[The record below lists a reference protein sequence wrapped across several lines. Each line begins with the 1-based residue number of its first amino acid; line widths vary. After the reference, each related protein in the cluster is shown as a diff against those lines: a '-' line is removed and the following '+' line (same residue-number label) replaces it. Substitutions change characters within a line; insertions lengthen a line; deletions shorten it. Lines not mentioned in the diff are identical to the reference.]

1 MGGTILL
8 TVTKDPFPPARQKGF
23 TLVELMVVVI
33 IIGVLIAIA
42 VPVYSTTQARAKETV
57 CQANQ
62 RMIEGAAITWFLAVP
77 GRELEKVTLDDLK
90 PHFLPGRIPVCLEG
104 TEPYQLKDGKVTC
117 PNGHA
122 HY

>member
-1 MGGTILL
+1 MGTPQNDKKTAG
-8 TVTKDPFPPARQKGF
+8 ANGF

-42 VPVYSTTQARAKETV
+42 VPVYSSTQARARETV
-57 CQANQ
+57 CQSHQ
-62 RMIEGAAITWFLAVP
+62 RMIEGAANTWFMDDS
-77 GRELEKVTLDDLK
+77 GRKIEDVTLDDLK
-90 PHFLPGRIPVCLEG
+90 PYFLPGTIPVCPLG
-104 TEPYQLKDGKVTC
+104 TEPYQLKDGQVTC